1 MKDAMLNVRLDPTL
15 KQHGMEVLEREG
27 VSVTEIIR
35 RLFIYFDEHQA
46 LPPELIRS
54 NESSAEDPFA
64 QRRALMSSM
73 VGILPSDV
81 DLAEARCTRLS
92 KHEV

>member
-27 VSVTEIIR
+27 VSVTEVIR
-35 RLFIYFDEHQA
+35 RLFIYFDEHQT

-54 NESSAEDPFA
+54 NDLSSEDPFA
-64 QRRALMSSM
+64 QRRNLMLSM
-73 VGILPSDV
+73 VGILPPDV
-81 DLAEARCTRLS
+81 DLAEARKARLS
-92 KHEV
+92 KHEL

>member
-27 VSVTEIIR
+27 VSVTEVIR
-35 RLFIYFDEHQA
+35 RLFIYFDEHQT

-54 NESSAEDPFA
+54 NDLSSEDPFA
-64 QRRALMSSM
+64 QRRNLMLSM
-73 VGILPSDV
+73 VGILPPDV
-81 DLAEARCTRLS
+81 DLAEARKDRLS
-92 KHEV
+92 KHEL